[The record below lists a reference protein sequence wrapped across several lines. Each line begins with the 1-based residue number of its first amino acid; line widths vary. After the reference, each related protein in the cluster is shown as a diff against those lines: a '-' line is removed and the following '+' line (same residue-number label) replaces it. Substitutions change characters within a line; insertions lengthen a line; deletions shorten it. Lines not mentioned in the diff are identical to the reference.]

1 MCLERIS
8 LQSWLSFLTKSVF
21 LGLII
26 SGVLLLLIPNLR
38 NGEGFSISHLFQEKY
53 TQDKISFNTA
63 INNAGPAVVNIY
75 SFSYDTRSVL
85 FSRRPTE
92 RTSLGSGVV
101 MSESGHILTCL
112 HVIQNADYI
121 GVVLSDGQFYEAQQV
136 GNDPLTD
143 LAVLKIN
150 IENAPTIPQI
160 EDPNTQVGD
169 LVLAIGNPYN
179 LGQTITQGIVGATG
193 RAQINSN
200 VAGYANF
207 IQTDAVLNEGN
218 SGGALV
224 DSNGVLV
231 GINNANYKT
240 LDNQRRIKDVPG
252 VFFAVPYKLAKKVM
266 DQIIS
271 NGRVIRGYLGV
282 SGNDLP
288 GQPGFL
294 ITNIS
299 PRGPAALAGLQPN
312 DIVISVDGIPLD
324 GAAHALELVAET
336 TPGTTL
342 NFEVSRNDQVFT
354 IPVNIAELRNT

>member
-1 MCLERIS
+1 M
-8 LQSWLSFLTKSVF
+8 
-21 LGLII
+21 
-26 SGVLLLLIPNLR
+26 LLLLMPNLR
-38 NGEGFSISHLFQEKY
+38 TGEGFYLPLLSERKY
-53 TQDKISFNTA
+53 TQDKISFNQA
-63 INNAGPAVVNIY
+63 INHAGPAVVNIY

-101 MSESGHILTCL
+101 MTNNGHILTCL

-121 GVVLSDGQFYEAQQV
+121 GVVLSDGQFYEAQQI
-136 GNDPLTD
+136 GHDSLTD

-150 IENAPTIPQI
+150 AENLSVIPQT
-160 EDPNTQVGD
+160 EEPHTQVGD

-193 RAQINSN
+193 RAQMTNN

-224 DSNGVLV
+224 DSNGYLV

-240 LDNQRRIKDVPG
+240 LDNRNRIKDVPG

-271 NGRVIRGYLGV
+271 NGRVIRGFLGV
-282 SGNDLP
+282 SGGDIQ
-288 GQPGFL
+288 GQGGFR
-294 ITNIS
+294 ITNIT
-299 PRGPAALAGLQPN
+299 PRGPADLAGLKPN
-312 DIVISVDGIPLD
+312 DILISVDGIRLE

-336 TPGTTL
+336 TPGTIL
-342 NFEVSRNDQVFT
+342 NFEVSRNDNIITV
-354 IPVNIAELRNT
+354 PVNIAELRNS

>member
-1 MCLERIS
+1 M
-8 LQSWLSFLTKSVF
+8 QSWLSFLFRSTL

-26 SGVLLLLIPNLR
+26 SGSLLFLVPQLR
-38 NGEGFSISHLFQEKY
+38 TGEGIFIPWLSEERYS
-53 TQDKISFNTA
+53 QDKISFNKA
-63 INNAGPAVVNIY
+63 INHAGPAVVNIY
-75 SFSYDTRSVL
+75 SFSYDTRSLL

-101 MSESGHILTCL
+101 MTDSGHILTCL
-112 HVIQNADYI
+112 HVIKDADYI
-121 GVVLSDGQFYEAQQV
+121 GVVLSDGQFYEAQQI
-136 GNDPLTD
+136 GHDKLTD

-150 IENAPTIPQI
+150 AENAPVIPQTQ
-160 EDPNTQVGD
+160 EPNTQVGD

-193 RAQINSN
+193 RAQMNNN

-240 LDNQRRIKDVPG
+240 LDNRMRVKDVPG

-266 DQIIS
+266 DQIIK

-282 SGNDLP
+282 SGNDIP

-294 ITNIS
+294 ITDIA
-299 PRGPAALAGLQPN
+299 PRGPAAQAGLQPN
-312 DIVISVDGIPLD
+312 DILISVNGIRLE
-324 GAAHALELVAET
+324 GAAHALELIAEA
-336 TPGTTL
+336 TPGSVL
-342 NFEVSRNDQVFT
+342 NVEVSRNDQVFM
-354 IPVNIAELRNT
+354 IPVNIAELRNS

>member
-1 MCLERIS
+1 MP
-8 LQSWLSFLTKSVF
+8 T
-21 LGLII
+21 
-26 SGVLLLLIPNLR
+26 LR
-38 NGEGFSISHLFQEKY
+38 SGEGFSVSGLFGPKY
-53 TQDKISFNTA
+53 TQDKLSFNNA
-63 INNAGPAVVNIY
+63 IHNAGPAVVNIY

-85 FSRRPTE
+85 YSRRPNE

-101 MSESGHILTCL
+101 MTHSGHILTCL
-112 HVIQNADYI
+112 HVIQDADYI
-121 GVVLSDGQFYEAQQV
+121 GVVLSDGQFYEAHQV

-150 IENAPTIPQI
+150 IENAPVIPQL
-160 EDPNTQVGD
+160 EEPNTQVGD

-240 LDNQRRIKDVPG
+240 LDTQRRIKDVPG

-288 GQPGFL
+288 GQQGFL
-294 ITNIS
+294 ITSIT

-312 DIVISVDGIPLD
+312 DVVLSVNGIQLE

-342 NFEVSRNDQVFT
+342 SFKISRDDAVIT
-354 IPVNIAELRNT
+354 IPVNIAELRNS

>member
-1 MCLERIS
+1 MFFI
-8 LQSWLSFLTKSVF
+8 KSVV
-21 LGLII
+21 LGLIV
-26 SGVLLLLIPNLR
+26 SGMLLLLMPKLR
-38 NGEGFSISHLFQEKY
+38 IGEGFTIPFITEEKY
-53 TQDKISFNTA
+53 TQDKISFSDA
-63 INNAGPAVVNIY
+63 IGNAGPSVVNIY

-101 MSESGHILTCL
+101 MTNNGHILTCL

-121 GVVLSDGQFYEAQQV
+121 GVVLSDGQFYEAQQI
-136 GNDPLTD
+136 GHDRLTD

-150 IENAPTIPQI
+150 SENVNAIPQM
-160 EDPNTQVGD
+160 EEPDTRVGD

-193 RAQINSN
+193 RAQMTNN

-224 DSNGVLV
+224 DSNGYLV

-240 LDNQRRIKDVPG
+240 LDDQMRVKDVPG

-282 SGNDLP
+282 SGNDIP
-288 GQPGFL
+288 GQSGFR
-294 ITNIS
+294 ITNIT
-299 PRGPAALAGLQPN
+299 PRGPADQAGLLPN
-312 DIVISVDGIPLD
+312 DILISVDGTRLES
-324 GAAHALELVAET
+324 AAHALELVAET
-336 TPGTTL
+336 TPGATL
-342 NFEVSRNDQVFT
+342 SFEVSRNNNIFT
-354 IPVNIAELRNT
+354 IPVNIAELRNG